1 MKKIV
6 LLLFLTVILI
16 SCKKSNDQPDN
27 PDWLNDKIAQME
39 SADYYFGT
47 TIYLYEW
54 QNAFHYW
61 ISIPISSCMMC
72 EFYNYKGDKQV
83 WTQSNSDDFQK
94 NARRIKIIWQ
104 RDKI

>member
-6 LLLFLTVILI
+6 LLFLLTIIII
-16 SCKKSNDQPDN
+16 SCKKINDN
-27 PDWLNDKIAQME
+27 PEWLNDKIPMMDTI
-39 SADYYFGT
+39 DYYFGT
-47 TIYLYEW
+47 KIYLYEW
-54 QNAFHYW
+54 HNDYYYW

-72 EFYNYKGDKQV
+72 EFYNYAGEKHV

-104 RDKI
+104 RDNI